1 MNGNWILD
9 INKIIDILSGDNE
22 RTPFVLRDHVVKNL
36 QVKHQNRSEAEK
48 QISDRRRELMCCAM
62 LTMVF

>member
-22 RTPFVLRDHVVKNL
+22 KTPFALRDGVIKNL
-36 QVKHQNRSEAEK
+36 QVKHQNSSEAESSS
-48 QISDRRRELMCCAM
+48 QTEEGNSCAAKC
-62 LTMVF
+62 